1 MRAPYPAR
9 NRQRSAGQRTIDA
22 DRTEN
27 GKPRRNPVQ
36 EVIERYIA
44 CWNQADPGLRR
55 KLIDEVWARDAS
67 YTDPLGEA
75 IGTEA
80 IDATIA
86 AVQEQFPG
94 FSFTLLGPVDSHH
107 HQARFTWGL
116 GPDGVEPVVV
126 GFDVAV
132 AGDDGR
138 LATVLGFLDKVP
150 G

>member
-1 MRAPYPAR
+1 MLAPYLSG
-9 NRQRSAGQRTIDA
+9 NRQGAAGQRTIDA
-22 DRTEN
+22 DHTSIL
-27 GKPRRNPVQ
+27 RRNPVH

-44 CWNQADPGLRR
+44 CWNQTDPGLRR
-55 KLIDEVWARDAS
+55 KLIDEVWAADAS

-75 IGTEA
+75 IGREA

-94 FSFTLLGPVDSHH
+94 LGFTLLGPVDSHH

-138 LATVLGFLDKVP
+138 LTTVLGFLDKVP

>member
-1 MRAPYPAR
+1 MLPPYLSG
-9 NRQRSAGQRTIDA
+9 NRQGAGTLRTIDA
-22 DRTEN
+22 EPHIN
-27 GKPRRNPVQ
+27 LRRNPVHD
-36 EVIERYIA
+36 VIERYIA
-44 CWNQADPGLRR
+44 CWNQTDPGLRR
-55 KLIDEVWARDAS
+55 KLIDEVWAADAS
-67 YTDPLGEA
+67 YTDPLGQA
-75 IGTEA
+75 IGREA
-80 IDATIA
+80 IDTTIA

-116 GPDGVEPVVV
+116 GPDGVEPVVI

-132 AGDDGR
+132 ADAGGR

>member
-1 MRAPYPAR
+1 MLPPYLAG
-9 NRQRSAGQRTIDA
+9 NRHGAAALRTID
-22 DRTEN
+22 DDPQHVRSEEES
-27 GKPRRNPVQ
+27 VH

-44 CWNQADPGLRR
+44 CWNQTDPGLRR
-55 KLIDEVWARDAS
+55 KLIDEVWAADAS

-75 IGTEA
+75 IGREA

-116 GPDGVEPVVV
+116 GPDGVEPMVV

>member
-1 MRAPYPAR
+1 MLPPYLAG
-9 NRQRSAGQRTIDA
+9 NRQGAAGQRTIDA
-22 DRTEN
+22 TT
-27 GKPRRNPVQ
+27 GKRQPEEDSVH

-44 CWNQADPGLRR
+44 CWNQTDPGLRR
-55 KLIDEVWARDAS
+55 KLIDEVWAQDAS

-75 IGTEA
+75 IGREA

-116 GPDGVEPVVV
+116 GPDGAEPMVV